1 MEKKLHARIYD
12 LEVERA
18 KLADKLQHL
27 EKKVARMETEVS
39 TAYVTPAVASA
50 LDLTRKTKITQI
62 RGGPNAPAYRNLRL
76 RYQVFQEAEA
86 DFKLCFEVP
95 RYHMVKM
102 DQKDTVV
109 AFWQRWIP
117 SDALTRAILNANGV
131 PVPMGD
137 EPHAN

>member
-1 MEKKLHARIYD
+1 
-12 LEVERA
+12 
-18 KLADKLQHL
+18 
-27 EKKVARMETEVS
+27 
-39 TAYVTPAVASA
+39 
-50 LDLTRKTKITQI
+50 
-62 RGGPNAPAYRNLRL
+62 
-76 RYQVFQEAEA
+76 
-86 DFKLCFEVP
+86 
-95 RYHMVKM
+95 MVKM

>member
-1 MEKKLHARIYD
+1 MEKKLQARIYD

-27 EKKVARMETEVS
+27 EKKVARI
-39 TAYVTPAVASA
+39 
-50 LDLTRKTKITQI
+50 TKITQI
-62 RGGPNAPAYRNLRL
+62 LGGPNAPAYRNLRL